1 MSSKSGLDIVGLP
14 NLFQSISN
22 DMNTGTLKIQS
33 DFGEKYVY
41 FRKGDIQ
48 QVSSP
53 QKPSILAEGLK
64 RHPGLDEESY
74 QEMCA
79 QQKAT
84 GKSMASLLLEE
95 AEEGKQLVIE
105 VCQFQILEEICEVF
119 TWEDCHCEFEEGDP
133 QPMLF
138 DMEILDIDMAMN
150 TGMVLLEAARR
161 YDEWKIILEIISSKA
176 DIPVVNETKEELG
189 EDEEAII
196 AIADSFRDIKE
207 ILDKVRLSPFVAM
220 KAIANLLQKDVII
233 FRTGQELAKMAK
245 LDIFRENKYKAI
257 KLYERAE
264 ELGEK
269 SAEIT
274 LWLARSYEAMGM
286 KDKAAR
292 QYSALGYHYL
302 SEKVYHKAANS
313 FEIVTKLTPNDFD
326 AQERLIT
333 LLPKM
338 SRLDNY
344 SETTTN
350 YSRWLALQDDPRR
363 AIILLREAMERVPD
377 NLNGLDLLGTLYRE
391 AGERQNAINVY
402 QSLAEKVSDSE
413 NREASISAYQKIIL
427 LDQDNLEARKEI
439 AEIYQ
444 ETGKNQ
450 EALEYYL
457 AIGKRLSLNDKIK
470 KEKQFSEL
478 LIEISRKIIQISP
491 GNLIAREWLA
501 EAYIQEN
508 KNEKAIQELE
518 ELLSKINEDTEL
530 DLVIK
535 ALKKLTFLKPL
546 DFKNRLFLAESYLK
560 VKRERE
566 AIQEFFNLG
575 VTAAD
580 NGEVEKAMQAFDRL
594 LSYEPSNYAT
604 RLKKAEI
611 LEKECNEKKAI
622 HELMLTGY
630 LSMGA
635 DKLWQAVKAFRKV
648 LSLDRNANILCYFE
662 LGKVYEKL
670 GKNTEAIAA
679 YKKHIQ
685 KSVKRSNFGDALGSC
700 DNILQIDTEHEWAK
714 IAKDKLN
721 DTIPSINDLFQNTQ
735 STTP

>member
-22 DMNTGTLKIQS
+22 DMKTGTLKVQS
-33 DFGEKYVY
+33 DLGEKYVY

-79 QQKAT
+79 QQKST

-105 VCQFQILEEICEVF
+105 VCQFQILEEICELF

-133 QPMLF
+133 QAMLF

-161 YDEWKIILEIISSKA
+161 YDEWKIILEIIPSKA
-176 DIPVVNETKEELG
+176 DIPEGKEEVKQELE
-189 EDEEAII
+189 EDEAAVLSLI
-196 AIADSFRDIKE
+196 DGFRDVEE
-207 ILDKVRLSPFVAM
+207 ILDQVRLSPFVAM
-220 KAIANLLQKDVII
+220 KAIANLLQQGNIA
-233 FRTGQELAKMAK
+233 FRTGPDLARMAK

-286 KDKAAR
+286 KDKAAK
-292 QYSALGYHYL
+292 QYLELGYHYL
-302 SEKVYHKAANS
+302 DSKVYHKAANS
-313 FEIVTKLTPNDFD
+313 FEMVTHLTPDNFD

-338 SRLDNY
+338 SRLENY

-350 YSRWLALQDDPRR
+350 YSRWLALRGDRRR
-363 AIILLREAMERVPD
+363 AIVLLRESIARVPD
-377 NLNGLDLLGTLYRE
+377 NLSGLDLLGNLYRE
-391 AGERQNAINVY
+391 EGERQNAIDTFR
-402 QSLAEKVSDSE
+402 SLADKVSDSE
-413 NREASISAYQKIIL
+413 NREASIGAYEKIISM
-427 LDQDNLEARKEI
+427 DQDNLEARKEV
-439 AEIYQ
+439 AEIYH
-444 ETGKNQ
+444 EVGKNQ
-450 EALEYYL
+450 EAMDYYL
-457 AIGKRLSLNDKIK
+457 AIGHKISGKDKIDK
-470 KEKQFSEL
+470 KSIEL
-478 LIEISRKIIQISP
+478 LVNVSRKIIEIDQS
-491 GNLIAREWLA
+491 NLIAREWLA
-501 EAYIQEN
+501 KAYIQQN
-508 KNEKAIQELE
+508 KNDLAIEHLE
-518 ELLSKINEDTEL
+518 ELLTKANDNTEL
-530 DLVIK
+530 NLVIE
-535 ALKKLTFLKPL
+535 ALKDLTALKPL
-546 DFKNRLFLAESYLK
+546 DFENRLRLAESYLK

-566 AIQEFFNLG
+566 AVQELFNLG
-575 VTAAD
+575 TTAAKNND
-580 NGEVEKAMQAFDRL
+580 ISQALKAFDRL

-611 LEKECNEKKAI
+611 LENERDLLQAMD
-622 HELMLTGY
+622 ELMLTGY

-648 LSLDRNANILCYFE
+648 LSLDRNSNIICYFE

-670 GKNTEAIAA
+670 GKNKEAIAA
-679 YKKHIQ
+679 YKKHVQ
-685 KSVKRSNFGDALGSC
+685 KNVKRSNFGDALTSC
-700 DNILQIDTEHEWAK
+700 DCILRLDPDNKWAK
-714 IAKDKLN
+714 VAQDKLN
-721 DTIPSINDLFQNTQ
+721 NIMPSINELFQN
-735 STTP
+735 SVSK